1 MTDNE
6 IRMECLR
13 LAASR
18 PELTACEVT
27 KTAVSFE
34 NYVRGIRTTEANTG
48 HPAQMARGLVRALG
62 SKPIKYGAD
71 SPEVAP

>member
-18 PELTACEVT
+18 SELTAHEVT
-27 KTAVSFE
+27 NTAVSFE
-34 NYVRGIRTTEANTG
+34 NYVRGIRTTEAKTG
-48 HPAQMARGLVRALG
+48 HPAQIATGLQKALNEAGSSLG
-62 SKPIKYGAD
+62 SKGVI
-71 SPEVAP
+71 S

>member
-1 MTDNE
+1 MLMTDNE

-18 PELTACEVT
+18 SELTAHEIT
-27 KTAVSFE
+27 KIAVSFE

-48 HPAQMARGLVRALG
+48 HPAQIATGLSKALVQAGRLG
-62 SKPIKYGAD
+62 STGAA
-71 SPEVAP
+71 S